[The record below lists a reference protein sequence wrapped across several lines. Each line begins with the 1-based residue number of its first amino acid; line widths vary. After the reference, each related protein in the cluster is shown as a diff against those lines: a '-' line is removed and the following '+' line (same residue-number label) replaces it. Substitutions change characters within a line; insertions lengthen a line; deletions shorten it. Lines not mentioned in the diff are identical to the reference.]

1 MAAWML
7 ATVASVALLAGCRN
21 TTCQDL
27 AEVYADVDKKS
38 RPCLDGAPLAAFD
51 ASRCEQNLQQCEGD
65 DLQQLD
71 YQVDCYQKLAA
82 CQPEQKASFLEAVSD
97 CDNHFISNT
106 CEAAIFQAGAAVHP
120 WRVPV
125 TRGDG

>member
-1 MAAWML
+1 MRTAAWML

-38 RPCLDGAPLAAFD
+38 RPCMEGAPLAAFD
-51 ASRCEQNLQQCEGD
+51 ASHCEQNLLRCEED
-65 DLQQLD
+65 DLEQLD
-71 YQVDCYQKLAA
+71 YQVHCYQQLDA

-106 CEAAIFQAGAAVHP
+106 CEAAIF
-120 WRVPV
+120 
-125 TRGDG
+125 